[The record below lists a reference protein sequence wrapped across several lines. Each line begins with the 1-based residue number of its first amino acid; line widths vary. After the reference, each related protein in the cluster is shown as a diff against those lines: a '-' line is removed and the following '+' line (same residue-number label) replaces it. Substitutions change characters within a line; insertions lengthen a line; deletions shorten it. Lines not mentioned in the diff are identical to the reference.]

1 MLSGKFRAISWLK
14 QIFRMVFRCSQ
25 LLFAPLTA
33 IILLSGCTHTPPGT
47 SVEIALARRPEVVRL
62 PTPATPPP
70 SKPSGPSTVQL
81 DHTELVADA
90 YSRGEFCMT
99 AGKDEEAIAAFREA
113 VKIDPTFAD
122 AWGKLAALYE
132 KTGQDK
138 LALEAFKKSKTIAR
152 Q

>member
-1 MLSGKFRAISWLK
+1 
-14 QIFRMVFRCSQ
+14 MVFRCSQ
-25 LLFAPLTA
+25 LLVAPVTA
-33 IILLSGCTHTPPGT
+33 IVLLASCVHTPPGT
-47 SVEIALARRPEVVRL
+47 SVEIALARRPTVVRF
-62 PTPATPPP
+62 PTPPTPSP
-70 SKPSGPSTVQL
+70 SANPNPSGPSTVQL
-81 DHTELVADA
+81 DRTELVADA

-99 AGKDEEAIAAFREA
+99 AGKDDEAIAAFREA
-113 VKIDPTFAD
+113 VKIDPNFAD